1 MACRRKWLE
10 FFYIPLIFSAVY
22 LFFTGCAITEKH
34 QMPEQAGAIPSC
46 FEINTVPFY
55 PQASYQC
62 GPAALAMTLNWSGVP
77 ILPEDLTDE
86 VFTPAR
92 KGSLQASLISAARR
106 HGRIA
111 YAFNGIDIMF
121 AEVAAGYPV
130 IILQNLGLSWYPIW
144 HYSVI
149 IGYDL
154 QKKVIILRSGL
165 TARKQMPFRVF
176 KNTWARSNFWGLLT
190 LKPAQLPAMAK
201 EDKFLT
207 AVMGLERSRQF
218 QAAIIGYNTAL
229 KRWPGSLAA
238 IMGLGNS
245 NYAVE
250 DLKGAESA
258 FKKATVLHP
267 GAGSA
272 YNNLAQVLLEQGRKQ
287 DALEAARKAV
297 AIGGSLGH
305 IYKKTLKEIEST
317 PN

>member
-1 MACRRKWLE
+1 ML
-10 FFYIPLIFSAVY
+10 
-22 LFFTGCAITEKH
+22 
-34 QMPEQAGAIPSC
+34 EQAGTIPSYL
-46 FEINTVPFY
+46 EIKGVPFF

-62 GPAALAMTLNWSGVP
+62 GPAALAMTLNWSEVS
-77 ILPEDLTDE
+77 ISPEDLRKE

-92 KGSLQASLISAARR
+92 KGSLQASLLGAARR

-111 YAFNGIDIMF
+111 YVFNGIDIMF

-176 KNTWARSNFWGLLT
+176 KKTWARSNFWGLLT
-190 LKPAQLPAMAK
+190 LGPEQLPATAK

-207 AVMGLERSRQF
+207 AVMGLEKSRQF
-218 QAAIIGYNTAL
+218 QAAIVGYKTAL
-229 KRWPGSLAA
+229 TRWPGSLAA
-238 IMGLGNS
+238 IMGIGNS
-245 NYAVE
+245 KYAVA
-250 DLKGAESA
+250 DLKGAEWA
-258 FKKATVLHP
+258 FREATYLNP

-272 YNNLAQVLLEQGRKQ
+272 YNNLAQVLSEQGRKQ
-287 DALEAARKAV
+287 EALEAARKAV
-297 AIGGSLGH
+297 SLGGSLGD
-305 IYKKTLKEIEST
+305 IYQKTLKEIEST
-317 PN
+317 AQ

>member
-1 MACRRKWLE
+1 ML
-10 FFYIPLIFSAVY
+10 
-22 LFFTGCAITEKH
+22 
-34 QMPEQAGAIPSC
+34 EQAGTIPSY
-46 FEINTVPFY
+46 FEIKGVPFF

-77 ILPEDLTDE
+77 ILPEDLRKE

-92 KGSLQASLISAARR
+92 KGSLQASLLSATRR

-111 YAFNGIDIMF
+111 YVFNGIDIMF

-154 QKKVIILRSGL
+154 QKKVMILRSGL
-165 TARKQMPFRVF
+165 TARKRMPFRVF

-190 LKPAQLPAMAK
+190 LRPEQLPAMAK
-201 EDKFLT
+201 EDKFLA

-218 QAAIIGYNTAL
+218 QTAIVGYKTAL
-229 KRWPGSLAA
+229 TRWPGSLAA

-258 FKKATVLHP
+258 FRKATYLHP
-267 GAGSA
+267 RAGSA
-272 YNNLAQVLLEQGRKQ
+272 YNNLAQVLLEQNRTQ
-287 DALEAARKAV
+287 EALEAARKAV
-297 AIGGSLGH
+297 SLGGSLGD
-305 IYKKTLKEIEST
+305 IYQKTLEEIEST
-317 PN
+317 AQ